1 MHAVTLH
8 CFDLHFQTHIAE
20 LGPISDGGDLTILQM
35 WEQAG
40 LLPPNKV
47 NKLSYWKS
55 VVIHT
60 GMCSVMLKEKLTS

>member
-1 MHAVTLH
+1 MTSH

-47 NKLSYWKS
+47 NKLSYWKLSYWKS

-60 GMCSVMLKEKLTS
+60 GIC